1 MLIIYIVLAFGWRE
15 ILFYFF
21 FIFGDEKK
29 IPEFL
34 TAFLGPNYML
44 LLLIIIEQNIILTK
58 STVNRKTLVL
68 RISVPNFKS
77 IR

>member
-1 MLIIYIVLAFGWRE
+1 MLIIYIVLAFGWRS
-15 ILFYFF
+15 ILFIF

-34 TAFLGPNYML
+34 GPNNML
-44 LLLIIIEQNIILTK
+44 LLLIIIEKNIILTK
-58 STVNRKTLVL
+58 PSVNRKSLVL